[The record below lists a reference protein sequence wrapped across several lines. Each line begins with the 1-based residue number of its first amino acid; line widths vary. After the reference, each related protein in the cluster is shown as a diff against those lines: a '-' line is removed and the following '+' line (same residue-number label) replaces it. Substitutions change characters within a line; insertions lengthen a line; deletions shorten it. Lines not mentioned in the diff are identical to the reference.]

1 MPYDER
7 RIHMMISIH
16 WVIFL
21 NAALMGLFEKRRFR
35 KLLMFV
41 QDFDINDP
49 KTWGE
54 LDPKMS
60 TATKLFEKF
69 GVDNNTQDFTGHA
82 LALYLNEQ

>member
-1 MPYDER
+1 
-7 RIHMMISIH
+7 
-16 WVIFL
+16 
-21 NAALMGLFEKRRFR
+21 
-35 KLLMFV
+35 MFV